1 MSNDIDKKVLDF
13 INALSDDHDLL
24 KFAYNT
30 KKFKPGVTPVYYS
43 GPVWDNEEVAA
54 AISTMLTGRWL
65 SSGEN
70 VLKFERELCKKHNQ
84 KYGLMV
90 NSGSSANLV
99 MISSLKKVLKWS
111 DKDEVIVSPVGFPTT
126 VAPIIQNNLNP
137 VFIDI
142 EVDTLN
148 FDVSKIEEKITNR
161 TRAIFVSPVLGNPP
175 DFDRIVEICK
185 ERNISLVLD
194 NCDSMGTTWDGKLL
208 SDYAIASSYSFYPA
222 HHITT
227 GEGGA
232 VTSNNKEIIKTA
244 RSFAWWG
251 RDCYC
256 VGSANLLP
264 NGTCGNR
271 FDRHL
276 VGYDETVD
284 HKFIFGNIG
293 YNLKPLD
300 LQGAIGLVQLKKSE
314 MIHSKRRHH
323 KTMLEKIFLSN
334 VPGLR
339 IPKEMSK
346 AKTSWFGLP
355 IICSSREQKRDLVSH
370 LEANKIQTRNY
381 FAGNILMHPAYMH
394 LDDYKEYPNS
404 NKVLDK
410 VFWVGVSPSYTE
422 DVFAYI
428 DDVLKMKYKEK
439 IS

>member
-1 MSNDIDKKVLDF
+1 MSDKIDKKVIEF
-13 INALSDDHDLL
+13 IEGLSEEHELL
-24 KFAYNT
+24 RFAYNT
-30 KKFKPGVTPVYYS
+30 REFKPGVTPVYYS
-43 GPVWDNEEVAA
+43 GPVWNNEELAA

-99 MISSLKKVLKWS
+99 MVAALKKVLKWN
-111 DKDEVIVSPVGFPTT
+111 DGDEVIVSPVGFPTT
-126 VAPIIQNNLNP
+126 VAPVIQNGLKP

-142 EVDTLN
+142 ELESLN
-148 FDVSKIEEKITNR
+148 FDVTKIEEKINSR
-161 TRAIFVSPVLGNPP
+161 TKAIFVSPVLGNPP
-175 DFDRIVEICK
+175 DFDAIVKIC
-185 ERNISLVLD
+185 EENNISLVLD
-194 NCDSMGTTWDGKLL
+194 NCDSMGTEWDGRLL

-232 VTSNNKEIIKTA
+232 VTSNSKEVIKTA

-276 VGYDETVD
+276 VGYDEIVD
-284 HKFIFGNIG
+284 HKFIFGNVG

-300 LQGAIGLVQLKKSE
+300 LQGAIGLVQLEKSK
-314 MIHSKRRHH
+314 MIHTKRRHH
-323 KTMLEKIFLSN
+323 KNMLEKIFLN
-334 VPGLR
+334 NIPDLR
-339 IPKEMSK
+339 IPGELDK

-355 IICSSREQKRDLVSH
+355 IICKNISQKRELVAH
-370 LEANKIQTRNY
+370 LESNKIQTRNY
-381 FAGNILMHPAYMH
+381 FAGNILMHPAYKH
-394 LDDYKEYPNS
+394 LDDYKMYPKS

-422 DVFAYI
+422 DVFEYI
-428 DDVLKMKYKEK
+428 DNVLKMKYREPV
-439 IS
+439 S